1 MGWKIS
7 QFLNSYLLERK
18 PNLLEVKDKYGNTL
32 LNIAEKYKTNKVL
45 TLLQTASANLNATKK
60 TGETRFP
67 NSSFSKGL
75 FK

>member
-1 MGWKIS
+1 MGWEIS
-7 QFLNSYLLERK
+7 KFLNSYLLERK
-18 PNLLEVKDKYGNTL
+18 PNLLVVKDKYGNT

-60 TGETRFP
+60 TGETRFLR
-67 NSSFSKGL
+67 SFSKGL